1 MDWVMS
7 TTSAYGRYD
16 RNKQLLPTMVDAFS
30 SEDAEESSG
39 TKPNFI
45 GRIVRSEPSD
55 SEDGIKEEYKEEDK
69 SYFDFLYEIEVLDKD
84 WKNQQ
89 QFGVEMSNNF
99 NSKWMF
105 LIGHLE
111 NIYGDLG
118 EAGIEGPEDLAE
130 ALEGKVFEFKEYD
143 WTEDEEFTWEES
155 PNEKTVVANQM
166 FRDSE
171 NPPNEF
177 IVPVRE
183 VDEDEVSE
191 LGGGDESEEVEEVD
205 L

>member
-1 MDWVMS
+1 
-7 TTSAYGRYD
+7 
-16 RNKQLLPTMVDAFS
+16 MVDAFS
-30 SEDAEESSG
+30 SSDAEESSG

-45 GRIVRSEPSD
+45 GRIVRSEPND
-55 SEDGIKEEYKEEDK
+55 SEDGMNEEWKEDGE
-69 SYFDFLYEIEVLDKD
+69 SYYEFLYEIEVLDKD

-89 QFGVEMSNNF
+89 QFGVKMSNNF

-130 ALEGKVFEFKEYD
+130 ALEGKVFEFREYD

-155 PNEKTVVANQM
+155 PNQKTVVINQM

-171 NPPNEF
+171 NPPKEF
-177 IVPVRE
+177 IVPIRE
-183 VDEDEVSE
+183 VDEDELSE
-191 LGGGDESEEVEEVD
+191 LEVEDAEEEVEEVQ